1 MTEGAILFLIAMAA
15 VIPFCVSMAIT
26 LRAKFRIWRLIFL
39 VLLLLFVI
47 CSYATSGTIGI
58 DPLRAY
64 AWAMFF
70 GLPAVLG
77 FSAGGL
83 LGWLIYRRKS

>member
-15 VIPFCVSMAIT
+15 VIPFYVSMAIT
-26 LRAKFRIWRLIFL
+26 LRAKFRIWRLLFL
-39 VLLLLFVI
+39 VLLLLLVI

-58 DPLRAY
+58 DPLRVY

-70 GLPAVLG
+70 GLPAV
-77 FSAGGL
+77 
-83 LGWLIYRRKS
+83 